1 MELVQDEN
9 LRGELRHAM
18 ETQFRYKLYHN
29 IAFRYFPS
37 MGIKD
42 IIQGFANDEIGLVG
56 ILHLH
61 YTPEKGKIGLWK
73 SIWYDSE
80 EEGTRVGQAIADASP
95 FDAEKVA
102 MMLIKEQLSI
112 IRSAETPE
120 PDDWLDSL
128 NTDKDTVLLN

>member
-18 ETQFRYKLYHN
+18 ETQFRYKLYHDVS
-29 IAFRYFPS
+29 FPYLHS
-37 MGIKD
+37 LGIRD

-120 PDDWLDSL
+120 PNDWQDSL